1 METDAVDLDLL
12 APGDKLVS
20 VAFVARELRRH
31 RMAIGAVALSG
42 ALMLLAFGGV
52 APEQAVAHTKVL
64 LQFPAGADPEEAI
77 RTDLEVLRTHAVAQA
92 AVQALGLETD
102 PEILRAQYDGAI
114 LTNRILSIS
123 AAGNDAAEAE
133 RQADAVAAAYLQ
145 VREALYREQGDIV
158 VAQQRRQQEALR
170 GRVSGL
176 SEEIKNF
183 DEPTAEVQ
191 IDDLLTERTSLN
203 SQIDEIEDTI
213 QTETVETSL
222 IVEGSRVID
231 VAQAAGKSRLRT
243 HMVNAGIGFF
253 AGLFLASFF
262 FALLAV
268 VTTRVRRRADVAAAM
283 HAPVSVS
290 IGSSFG
296 KRWPRLT
303 HAPSDG
309 DMQLVVRHLEAAVPP
324 GTTSTSAL
332 VIVSIDSLRVS
343 TLAAQAL
350 ARKLVAG
357 GRRVSIVNET
367 GGPLLGQEDRGDR
380 RPTAD
385 DGALDA
391 DVILVLATLDPAK
404 GAEHLREWAANAVAF
419 VTAGRSSVTKLEA
432 HAAMIRSAALQLRS
446 VVLIGADRDDDSLGI
461 FEDPFAAPPRH
472 PPSPTAVFKSAT
484 RST

>member
-1 METDAVDLDLL
+1 MSSSPSRRSRTQRCCCSFL
-12 APGDKLVS
+12 
-20 VAFVARELRRH
+20 REQNRR
-31 RMAIGAVALSG
+31 RPS
-42 ALMLLAFGGV
+42 
-52 APEQAVAHTKVL
+52 
-64 LQFPAGADPEEAI
+64 
-77 RTDLEVLRTHAVAQA
+77 RTDLELLRTRAVAEA
-92 AVQALGLETD
+92 ALQALGLETD
-102 PEILRAQYDGAI
+102 PEIFHAQYDGTI
-114 LTNRILSIS
+114 LSNRILSIS
-123 AAGNDAAEAE
+123 AKGNDDGEAE

-145 VREALYREQGDIV
+145 VREALYREQRDIV

-170 GRVSGL
+170 QRVSAL
-176 SEEIKNF
+176 SEEIKGF
-183 DEPTAEVQ
+183 DEPTPEVQ

-213 QTETVETSL
+213 QTETVATSL

-231 VAQAAGKSRLRT
+231 VAQAAGKSVLRT
-243 HMVNAGIGFF
+243 NMVNASLGFF

-262 FALLAV
+262 FAVMAV
-268 VTTRVRRRADVAAAM
+268 VSTRVRRRADVAAAM

-296 KRWPRLT
+296 MGWQRLT
-303 HAPSDG
+303 HAPSGG

-350 ARKLVAG
+350 AQKLVAS

-432 HAAMIRSAALQLRS
+432 HATMIRSASLHLRS
-446 VVLIGADRDDDSLGI
+446 VILIGADRDDDSLGI
-461 FEDPFAAPPRH
+461 YEDPFAAPPRH
-472 PPSPTAVFKSAT
+472 PPSPSADLKSAT
-484 RST
+484 QSK

>member
-1 METDAVDLDLL
+1 
-12 APGDKLVS
+12 
-20 VAFVARELRRH
+20 
-31 RMAIGAVALSG
+31 MAIGAVALSG
-42 ALMLLAFGGV
+42 AFLLLSFGVFFPG
-52 APEQAVAHTKVL
+52 QAVANTKVL
-64 LQFPAGADPEEAI
+64 LQFPAEADQAEAI
-77 RTDLEVLRTHAVAQA
+77 ETDLELLRTGAVAEA
-92 AVQALGLETD
+92 ALQALGLEID
-102 PEILRAQYDGAI
+102 PEILRAEYDGVI

-145 VREALYREQGDIV
+145 VREALYREQRDIV
-158 VAQQRRQQEALR
+158 VAQQRRQQEELR
-170 GRVSGL
+170 ARVSGL
-176 SEEIKNF
+176 SEEIRNF
-183 DEPTAEVQ
+183 AEPTPEVQ
-191 IDDLLTERTSLN
+191 IDDLLTERSSLN
-203 SQIDEIEDTI
+203 AQIDEIEDTL
-213 QTETVETSL
+213 QTETVATSL

-231 VAQAAGKSRLRT
+231 VAQAAGKSVLRT
-243 HMVNAGIGFF
+243 HMVNAILGFF

-262 FALLAV
+262 FAVLAV
-268 VTTRVRRRADVAAAM
+268 VSTRVRRRADVAAAM

-296 KRWPRLT
+296 KGWQRLT
-303 HAPSDG
+303 HAPSGG

-324 GTTSTSAL
+324 GTTSTSEL
-332 VIVSIDSLRVS
+332 VIVSIDSLLVS

-350 ARKLVAG
+350 AQKLVAG

-367 GGPLLGQEDRGDR
+367 GGPLVGLEDRGDR

-432 HAAMIRSAALQLRS
+432 HATMIRSASLHLRS
-446 VVLIGADRDDDSLGI
+446 VILIGPDRDDDSLGI
-461 FEDPFAAPPRH
+461 FEDPFAAPPPH
-472 PPSPTAVFKSAT
+472 APSPSADLNSAT
-484 RST
+484 QSK